1 MIKTRQPRQAPK
13 YTKVMTTQYFWNK
26 DCFWSKCLTRSPVA
40 QVCCLVPECGHLKRQ
55 LGLIQ
60 RYNAGEI
67 PISGPVVHCC
77 KVCTVAISGIL
88 HQAVATARHYLA
100 SLSFLV
106 LSASVVLVLSFLLVL
121 FYCTLTRYKDSIAGS
136 WQERFI
142 SFVWFRYAQFRQRSG
157 VFHWNQTKQE
167 ADLDLFKHRLGGYIK
182 QAALM

>member
-13 YTKVMTTQYFWNK
+13 YAKVITTQYFWNK
-26 DCFWSKCLTRSPVA
+26 DCFWSKCLARTPVA

-67 PISGPVVHCC
+67 PISGPVVQCC
-77 KVCTVAISGIL
+77 KVCTVAISGVL
-88 HQAVATARHYLA
+88 HQAVATAQCYLA

-106 LSASVVLVLSFLLVL
+106 LSASLVLLLSFLLVL
-121 FYCTLTRYKDSIAGS
+121 FYCTLIRYKESTTGR

-142 SFVWFRYAQFRQRSG
+142 SFVWFRYAQFRQRSD
-157 VFHWNQTKQE
+157 VFHWNQTKQ
-167 ADLDLFKHRLGGYIK
+167 
-182 QAALM
+182 